1 MEQHDGYT
9 NDADGVSVKD
19 NELISRN
26 IDTNITKI
34 KEIFSDWGD
43 VVEKKFVLDRD
54 SWGGEAAIYVVYIDG
69 LCDHEMIENTI
80 IKPITWEW
88 RNSEATELWDRIV
101 GCESQTADYTEE
113 ADFESVVDSV
123 LKGDTAV
130 FVSGSDKAI
139 VVSSKQFPSRSIDE
153 SSTEGG
159 MRGPRDSF
167 NENFRTSTAL
177 IRRRIKDPK
186 LKLIQGKLGVR
197 SQTVYGLMYVEDIAR
212 PELVDQVQEALE
224 RYEIDAVFDSGMAEH
239 LMEKRWQEIFP
250 IYQAT
255 TRPDK
260 AAAALTDGRVVV
272 VFDNS
277 PEVIIAPATINTL
290 FQTADDYYNR
300 WPVAT
305 FARLIRYIAA
315 FIAVGLPGLYIAIT
329 CYHREIIPDKLLYAI
344 ADARS
349 QLSFPIVVEVLIMEF
364 LFELLREAGI
374 RLPSQLGNT
383 IGVVGGLIVG
393 QSAVEAGIVSTI
405 VVIVVALTAIASFAI
420 PNEAF
425 ASVFRLLKFL
435 TIFASA
441 LYGIMGFI
449 LVMLML
455 IFHLASLDSFGV
467 PYMAPAANGAYPDDG
482 GRDFILRSPIK
493 RLRIRPN
500 WSRPE
505 QRRRLVKRK

>member
-1 MEQHDGYT
+1 MICCCEQGAW
-9 NDADGVSVKD
+9 NDKMQ
-19 NELISRN
+19 ISKN
-26 IDTNITKI
+26 IDENITKI
-34 KEIFSDWGD
+34 KSKFRGWDD
-43 VVEKKFVLDRD
+43 LVEKKFSVRRL

-69 LCDHEMIENTI
+69 LCDHELIENTI

-88 RNSEATELWDRIV
+88 RHDDTDNLWEHIIF
-101 GCESQTADYTEE
+101 CEGQTADYTLEN
-113 ADFESVVDSV
+113 DFNNVVNSV
-123 LKGDTAV
+123 LRGDTAI
-130 FVSGSDKAI
+130 FVSDSDNAMI
-139 VVSSKQFPSRSIDE
+139 VSSKRFPVRGIEE

-177 IRRRIKDPK
+177 IRRRIKDTH
-186 LKLIQGKLGVR
+186 LRLEQGTMGVR
-197 SQTVYGLMYVEDIAR
+197 SRTDYGLFYIEDIAR
-212 PELVDQVQEALE
+212 PELVEQVRAAMDK
-224 RYEIDAVFDSGMAEH
+224 YDIDAIFDSGMAEH
-239 LMEKRWQEIFP
+239 LMERRWQEIFP
-250 IYQAT
+250 TYQST

-260 AAAALTDGRVVV
+260 AAAALVDGRVVV

-300 WPVAT
+300 WTVAT
-305 FARLIRYIAA
+305 FARMIRYVAA

-329 CYHREIIPDKLLYAI
+329 CYHRELIPDKLLYAI

-349 QLSFPIVVEVLIMEF
+349 RLSFPIVVEVLIMEL

-425 ASVFRLLKFL
+425 ASVFRLLKFV
-435 TIFASA
+435 TIIASA
-441 LYGIMGFI
+441 LYGILGFI
-449 LVMLML
+449 VAMLVLV
-455 IFHLASLDSFGV
+455 FHLASLDSFGV
-467 PYMAPAANGAYPDDG
+467 PYMSPLVSCGYTGDG
-482 GRDFILRSPIK
+482 FRDYVVRSPIQK
-493 RLRIRPN
+493 MIFRPG
-500 WSRPE
+500 WSRRE
-505 QRRRLVKRK
+505 ERRRLARKK